1 VTNNPLISNPDYS
14 APTNTI
20 AEWGAYLIPGIPK
33 APEFSYYVAKTH
45 ALNGTSPS
53 TLNETQVLTMFE
65 YDYTWYG
72 LNNTYNAKLFS
83 QIANTDVFFW
93 SGNQTEFLQ
102 GMQTSY
108 GLNQT

>member
-1 VTNNPLISNPDYS
+1 
-14 APTNTI
+14 
-20 AEWGAYLIPGIPK
+20 
-33 APEFSYYVAKTH
+33 
-45 ALNGTSPS
+45 
-53 TLNETQVLTMFE
+53 MFE